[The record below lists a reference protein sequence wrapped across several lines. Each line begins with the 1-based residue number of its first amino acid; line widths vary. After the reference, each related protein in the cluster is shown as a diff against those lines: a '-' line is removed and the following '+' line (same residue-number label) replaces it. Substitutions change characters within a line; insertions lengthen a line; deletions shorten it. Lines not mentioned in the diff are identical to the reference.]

1 MERFRRKT
9 TMIVS
14 CHVTPGGSVTRPQE
28 VAMPITRH
36 STFSLILAML
46 VLWSVVP
53 APEARGAAGMDQAK
67 AALEQAMAEVG
78 ETKGSQALLV
88 LTNAAYA
95 RLDGDA
101 AVGFLDA
108 ATAVTGATFGARSM
122 LSVHSS
128 MLSPLWFALYSPA
141 SNTLVYAVQKD
152 GAFAAQK
159 IDASPE
165 HLLVP
170 ENWKAAGSGIIGGSL
185 FSVASI
191 SLAWAVRP
199 DYMSLQAASFHDHF
213 CPGVNYGLIIGDY
226 IEKRFPLGPGDAY
239 VFAVAPSK
247 CAADALHV
255 MYNTTTGKGG
265 DYGMGI
271 SEADLAKYVV
281 NGVKPTAVVMRVNRK
296 NDVCDALALGIDSA
310 RLYAD
315 IKMNEADLAPEG
327 GPKNP
332 MFYIAR
338 TRASREICRLPKEQ
352 RMGYVVELAK
362 TSGKAD
368 LADTIT
374 ANDPYAKVFGK

>member
-1 MERFRRKT
+1 MQV
-9 TMIVS
+9 IVS
-14 CHVTPGGSVTRPQE
+14 KHDAPAGSATCPMKE
-28 VAMPITRH
+28 AAMSMVRRRA
-36 STFSLILAML
+36 FSLILAL
-46 VLWSVVP
+46 LLLWSAIP
-53 APEARGAAGMDQAK
+53 APAARGASGMDQAK

-78 ETKGSQALLV
+78 EKKGSQALLV

-95 RLDGDA
+95 RLDGDS
-101 AVGFLDA
+101 AVGFLDV
-108 ATAVTGATFGARSM
+108 ATAVTGATFGARS
-122 LSVHSS
+122 LLGVHSS
-128 MLSPLWFALYSPA
+128 MLSPLWFSLYSPA

-159 IDASPE
+159 IDANPG
-165 HLLVP
+165 HLFAP
-170 ENWKAAGSGIIGGSL
+170 DNWKAAGSGIIGGSL
-185 FSVASI
+185 FSVVSI
-191 SLAWAVRP
+191 SLAWAVTP

-239 VFAVAPSK
+239 VFAVAPSR
-247 CAADALHV
+247 CAADALQV

-271 SEADLAKYVV
+271 SEADLAKYAV

-315 IKMNEADLAPEG
+315 IKMSETELSPAG
-327 GPKNP
+327 GGQNP
-332 MFYIAR
+332 LFYIAR
-338 TRASREICRLPKEQ
+338 TRASREMCRLPKEQ
-352 RMGYVVELAK
+352 RIGYVVELAK

-368 LADTIT
+368 LADKIT

>member
-1 MERFRRKT
+1 MPTTRR
-9 TMIVS
+9 
-14 CHVTPGGSVTRPQE
+14 R
-28 VAMPITRH
+28 
-36 STFSLILAML
+36 TFSLILAL
-46 VLWSVVP
+46 LLLWSAIP
-53 APEARGAAGMDQAK
+53 AKAALSASGLDQAK
-67 AALEQAMAEVG
+67 AALEQAMADVG
-78 ETKGSQALLV
+78 EKKGSQTLLV

-95 RLDGDA
+95 RLDGDS

-108 ATAVTGATFGARSM
+108 ATAVTGATFGARS
-122 LSVHSS
+122 LLCVHSS
-128 MLSPLWFALYSPA
+128 MLSPLWFSLYSPA
-141 SNTLVYAVQKD
+141 SNTIVYTAQKD
-152 GAFAAQK
+152 GAFSSQK

-165 HLLVP
+165 HLFAP
-170 ENWKAAGSGIIGGSL
+170 DNWKAAGSGIIGGSL

-191 SLAWAVRP
+191 SLAWAVTP

-213 CPGVNYGLIIGDY
+213 CPGVNYGLILGDY

-247 CAADALHV
+247 CAADALQV
-255 MYNTTTGKGG
+255 IYNTTTGKGG

-271 SEADLAKYVV
+271 SEADLAKYAV

-327 GPKNP
+327 GQKNP
-332 MFYIAR
+332 LFYIAR

-368 LADTIT
+368 LADKIT
-374 ANDPYAKVFGK
+374 ANDPYARVFGK